1 MLTGVGLHHGATVSG
16 RPTVTD
22 VAVAAGRLRDTT
34 RVTPLEPCERL
45 SREVGVPVLLK
56 REDLQVC
63 RSYKIRGA
71 YNLMSSLDA
80 GERERGVVCASA
92 GNHAQ
97 GVAFSCGTLKITG
110 HIYLPGNTPKQK
122 LDRILA
128 IGGRWV
134 EPVIVG
140 SYFDQADEAARRHH
154 ELTGAVYVHPFDDL
168 RTVAGQA
175 TIAAEIDSQQPC
187 PIDTVIV
194 PVGGGGLIA
203 GILVWL
209 KEHRPGI
216 RVVGVEPEGAA
227 SMAAAISRGGPSA
240 LTSVDT
246 FVDGAAVRRVGRIGF
261 DVVRDL
267 VDDLVTVPNGAVCLE
282 MVDLYQ
288 ADGIIAEPA
297 GALASAAARV
307 ALRSRPTGP
316 VVCIVSGGNN
326 DIGRYGDVLRQARE
340 HGAPARPDPP
350 PAPRPGSQSRT
361 DGSTRAAT
369 DSEGACAPT
378 RSTVAAGG

>member
-1 MLTGVGLHHGATVSG
+1 MLTRADPYHGASVSE
-16 RPTVTD
+16 RPSVTD
-22 VAVAAGRLRDTT
+22 VAVAAGRLRGTT
-34 RVTPLEPCERL
+34 LRTPLEPCERL
-45 SREVGVPVLLK
+45 SRDVGVPVLLK
-56 REDLQVC
+56 REDLQIC

-71 YNLMSSLDA
+71 YNLISSLDA
-80 GERERGVVCASA
+80 TERERGVVCASA

-97 GVAFSCGTLKITG
+97 GVAFSCGTLKIAG
-110 HIYLPGNTPKQK
+110 RIYLPDNTPKQK

-128 IGGRWV
+128 IGGRWI

-140 SYFDQADEAARRHH
+140 RYFDQADDAARRHH

-175 TIAAEIDSQQPC
+175 TVAAEIDSQLPC

-209 KEHRPGI
+209 KEHRPNI

-227 SMAAAISRGGPSA
+227 SMAAAISHGGPSA
-240 LTSVDT
+240 LSSVDT
-246 FVDGAAVRRVGRIGF
+246 FVDGAAVRCVGKIGF
-261 DVVRDL
+261 GVVRDL

-297 GALASAAARV
+297 GALATAAARV
-307 ALRSRPTGP
+307 ALRSKPRGP

-326 DIGRYGDVLRQARE
+326 DIDRYGDVLRQARE
-340 HGAPARPDPP
+340 HGARPRPDRTGPRADGPP
-350 PAPRPGSQSRT
+350 
-361 DGSTRAAT
+361 
-369 DSEGACAPT
+369 
-378 RSTVAAGG
+378 

>member
-1 MLTGVGLHHGATVSG
+1 MQTRVEVLPGASVSE
-16 RPTVTD
+16 RPSVAD
-22 VAVAAGRLRDTT
+22 IAVAAGRLRDTT
-34 RVTPLEPCERL
+34 RLTPLEPCERL

-56 REDLQVC
+56 REDLQIC

-80 GERERGVVCASA
+80 TERERGVVCASA

-97 GVAFSCGTLKITG
+97 GVAFSCATLRIAG
-110 HIYLPGNTPKQK
+110 HIYLPDNTPRQK

-128 IGGRWV
+128 IGGRWI

-140 SYFDQADEAARRHH
+140 KYFDQADAAARRHH

-175 TIAAEIDSQQPC
+175 TIAPEIDGQLSG
-187 PIDTVIV
+187 PIDTVVV

-209 KEHRPGI
+209 KEHRPEV
-216 RVVGVEPEGAA
+216 RVVGVEPVGAA
-227 SMAAAISRGGPSA
+227 SMAAAISRGGPSV
-240 LTSVDT
+240 LRSVDT

-288 ADGIIAEPA
+288 ADGIIVEPA
-297 GALASAAARV
+297 GALATAAARV
-307 ALRSRPTGP
+307 ALRRGPSGP

-326 DIGRYGDVLRQARE
+326 DIGRYGDILRRARE
-340 HGAPARPDPP
+340 HGAPRP
-350 PAPRPGSQSRT
+350 
-361 DGSTRAAT
+361 
-369 DSEGACAPT
+369 
-378 RSTVAAGG
+378 RS